1 MDRNK
6 DEFAKNHRMSQ
17 QVFGLKRLK
26 DLPETRKRA
35 QEILELLSAGKV

>member
-6 DEFAKNHRMSQ
+6 DEFVKNHRMSQ